1 LRAFGVRISAQ
12 TSPEHAHAPLVPI
25 GTYHV
30 NPFFRYACRVA
41 KSRVET
47 VSSAVVRLLRKEREA
62 RGLSMNA
69 VAIKAGLSHT
79 MVSRVERELRK
90 PTLDT
95 LLRMATAM
103 HIDLWPLIRKAEIAT
118 GRELP

>member
-1 LRAFGVRISAQ
+1 M
-12 TSPEHAHAPLVPI
+12 PI

-30 NPFFRYACRVA
+30 NRFFRYSYRVA
-41 KSRVET
+41 KSRVEM
-47 VSSAVVRLLRKEREA
+47 VSSAVVRLLRREREA

-69 VAIKAGLSHT
+69 VALKAGLSHS

-95 LLRMATAM
+95 LLRISTAM
-103 HIDLWPLIRKAEIAT
+103 DIDLWPLIRKAETAT
-118 GRELP
+118 GGQ